1 MRKLFTIVS
10 LVLLF
15 IACDKD
21 DVNSSLPIDKYD
33 EFTIDVTE
41 VTTGTI
47 KATVTSKDKDMI
59 YVAQVCQ
66 LSDSIEDV
74 VEHLFSD
81 PDFTLT
87 NIGVKRYLE
96 YARDNDLDIVEF
108 ITQCNVGGKG
118 RIELER
124 NMLHPGAQHCIVVL
138 GFETYTYDG
147 LTYFRATTPVYY
159 EAVTT
164 GTALNKDISFET
176 NVTLDSVIGSDI
188 LLDVKPQGWDGI
200 YYYTFY
206 ERYIG
211 YDTYEFYEIEKY
223 TPDEQFDHYEQLWHT
238 KFISYIESYIK
249 YGDLEDLEAALRANT
264 LTGEVEDKRF
274 QLKANTEYC
283 LVMYAMD
290 VLDGVVQ
297 LVSYPHTTYFTTS
310 VYEDSDITFDVA
322 IGEVNSR
329 RVVYGVTPSSD
340 LEGYC
345 SVVMPVA
352 EYNDWDEE
360 LLKQRIA
367 DQCVK
372 NDDVRLGNA
381 NYEDYTLIPDTD
393 YYVVCL
399 GCHGEVATSEMTTIP
414 FRTEPEREPDC
425 KIEGVEI
432 CGPFNATALYR
443 YDPVKYADCFDID
456 HEFYDYCAVG
466 VAVTLNQEP
475 RMIYATFLS
484 EDQTWG
490 KSDEEIID
498 MLRNHESYS
507 YNYFY
512 FNVKYN
518 VNGRFYTLVMDED
531 GDVDFYAS
539 PEEYLYTRDNVLTST
554 EDVARLAE
562 IYDQALAYYE
572 GGYNASP
579 TAEQAPEA
587 MCLNAIR

>member
-1 MRKLFTIVS
+1 MYSFW
-10 LVLLF
+10 VLLLASAF
-15 IACDKD
+15 VACGDDDKGKNLPVEKND
-21 DVNSSLPIDKYD
+21 DFVI
-33 EFTIDVTE
+33 EVTE
-41 VTTGTI
+41 VTTATI
-47 KATVTSKDKDMI
+47 KATITPKDKDMI
-59 YVAQVCQ
+59 YVASVDR
-66 LSDSIEDV
+66 LYDSLEDTV
-74 VEHLFSD
+74 KNLFRD
-81 PDFTLT
+81 ADLTLVNT
-87 NIGVKRYLE
+87 AAYEYLC
-96 YARDNDLDIVEF
+96 YARGNNLDILEF
-108 ITQCNVGGKG
+108 ITTYNMGGKG
-118 RIELER
+118 TIELER
-124 NMLHPGAQHCIVVL
+124 NMLQPGAQHCIVVL
-138 GFETYTYDG
+138 GFEPYSNGNRID
-147 LTYFRATTPVYY
+147 FRATTPVYY

-164 GTALNKDISFET
+164 GTALNKDVSFET
-176 NVTLDSVIGSDI
+176 NVTLDPVMGSDI

-206 ERYIG
+206 ERKIG
-211 YDTYEFYEIEKY
+211 YDTYEFYDIDKY
-223 TPDEQFDHYEQLWHT
+223 TPDEQFDHYEQLWHFE
-238 KFISYIESYIK
+238 FIRYINYN
-249 YGDLEDLEAALRANT
+249 DLEGLEALLRANT
-264 LTGEVEDKRF
+264 LTGDVEDKRI

-283 LVMYAMD
+283 LVIYAMD

-310 VYEDSDITFDVA
+310 IYEDSDITFDVE

-340 LEGYC
+340 MEGYC

-352 EYNDWDEE
+352 EYNDWDKE

-372 NDDVRLGNA
+372 NDDVRFGNA

-443 YDPVKYADCFDID
+443 YDPVKYADCYDLSY
-456 HEFYDYCAVG
+456 ELYDYCAVG
-466 VAVTLNQEP
+466 VAVSLSQEP
-475 RMIYATFLS
+475 RMIYATFLF
-484 EDQTWG
+484 EDETWG
-490 KSDEEIID
+490 KSDEQIID

-507 YNYFY
+507 YNHFY
-512 FNVKYN
+512 FWVKYN
-518 VNGRFYTLVMDED
+518 AKGRLYALVMDED

-539 PEEYLYTRDNVLTST
+539 PDEYLFTRDNVLTST

-587 MCLNAIR
+587 MCLNAM